1 LSFLV
6 ERSDRNK
13 AGLCTMTQIA
23 ARPERDT
30 ALLKIEEKI
39 VRPFKVIGNI

>member
-1 LSFLV
+1 
-6 ERSDRNK
+6 
-13 AGLCTMTQIA
+13 MTQIA

-39 VRPFKVIGNI
+39 MRPFKVNGKV